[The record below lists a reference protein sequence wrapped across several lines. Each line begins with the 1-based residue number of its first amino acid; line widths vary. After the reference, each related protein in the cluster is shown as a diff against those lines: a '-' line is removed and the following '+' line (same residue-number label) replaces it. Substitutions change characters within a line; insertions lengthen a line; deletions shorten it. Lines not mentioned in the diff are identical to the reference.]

1 MTIVAEITLR
11 QPPKLH
17 QLGIVIGQ
25 KAKVARNFR
34 SPCPP
39 DAERSLKGDD
49 FAEHSEYITEKE
61 TQGCAAFK
69 S

>member
-25 KAKVARNFR
+25 KAKLEIFIQPARQTRKGR
-34 SPCPP
+34 SR
-39 DAERSLKGDD
+39 ATTTQNIRR
-49 FAEHSEYITEKE
+49 YITEKG